1 MSEQLRRDICAL
13 GRLGVL
19 ASEVEKSKVES
30 CLLPAVQY
38 ACCYWV
44 THLKGARISLRDGDR
59 LHTFLRKH
67 FLHWLEAL
75 SLIGKTSEAVL
86 AITSLESVV
95 IVSEPAADLADSN

>member
-30 CLLPAVQY
+30 CLPPAVQY

-44 THLKGARISLRDGDR
+44 THLKGARISLQDGDR

-67 FLHWLEAL
+67 YWLEAL